1 MIVVVGSLNVDYVVR
16 VPRHPSPGETLLGS
30 DYARSFG
37 GKGAN
42 QAVAAA
48 RLGAVVRMVGC
59 LGEDTDGEA
68 LRRALGDEGID
79 TSGVTSVS
87 GGSGAAF
94 ITVDP
99 SGQNA
104 IVVAPGANARL
115 VPEHL
120 TPALFEGARAV
131 VLQLEIPAPAVR
143 VAARLGR
150 AAGALVILNAA
161 PMRALASADLED
173 VAVLVVNEHEAGLL
187 AEREA
192 PGSPTEALAVAS
204 SLRPRVPAI
213 VITLGACGAVWAGK
227 EGSFHEPAFPVVPMD
242 TTGAGD
248 AFVGALAVELA
259 ARAAA
264 REAVRFANAA
274 GALATTRH
282 GAQKAM
288 PRRDEVLRFVTVS
301 AAP

>member
-30 DYARSFG
+30 DYVRNFG

-59 LGEDTDGEA
+59 VGEDADGEA
-68 LRRALGDEGID
+68 QRRTLRDEGID
-79 TSGVTSVS
+79 TLGVTSV
-87 GGSGAAF
+87 GGASGAAF

-115 VPEHL
+115 APEHL
-120 TPALFEGARAV
+120 TPALFKCARVV

-143 VAARLGR
+143 AAARRGR

-161 PMRALASADLED
+161 PMRALAPEDLED
-173 VAVLVVNEHEAGLL
+173 VALLVVNEHEASLL
-187 AEREA
+187 AEGDAPRSAVEA
-192 PGSPTEALAVAS
+192 RATAS
-204 SLRPRVPAI
+204 SLRARAPAV
-213 VITLGACGAVWAGK
+213 VITLGGEGAVWSG
-227 EGSFHEPAFPVVPMD
+227 EDGSFHAAAFPVKPVD
-242 TTGAGD
+242 ATGAGD

-259 ARAAA
+259 SGAAP
-264 REAVRFANAA
+264 RDAVRFANAA
-274 GALATTRH
+274 GALATTRP
-282 GAQKAM
+282 GAQQSM
-288 PRRDEVLRFVTVS
+288 PRRDAVLTLI
-301 AAP
+301 A